1 MTELWSAAGQLNT
14 DDGAVDHS
22 DDDIVEEE
30 CGYSPAHVKKEG
42 KTNNVT
48 QQSNNNRAISW
59 R

>member
-48 QQSNNNRAISW
+48 QQSNNNRAI
-59 R
+59 